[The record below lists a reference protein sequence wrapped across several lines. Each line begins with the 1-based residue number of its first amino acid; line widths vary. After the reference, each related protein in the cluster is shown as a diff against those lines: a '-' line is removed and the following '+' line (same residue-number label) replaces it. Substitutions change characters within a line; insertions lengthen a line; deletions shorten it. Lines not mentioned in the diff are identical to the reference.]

1 MLRTSSGSRYWA
13 KERSDAKYGT
23 GIIDCEH
30 HSSMCENQDCQG
42 MFQNYANMAQEIQS
56 SLHKQGQHMHKNIK
70 WKARGCRLTLTNESG
85 DTGLRCPAAASE
97 GAFLTSGAGWRWSRE
112 KTCTVPL
119 SDDRASHCGLSPLL
133 NAMLYMQAGSAPL
146 RSSCMSGNHCLG
158 TSELSTLSISLHRR

>member
-1 MLRTSSGSRYWA
+1 MQSMAQGLLTASITAACVRIRTVKA
-13 KERSDAKYGT
+13 
-23 GIIDCEH
+23 C
-30 HSSMCENQDCQG
+30 
-42 MFQNYANMAQEIQS
+42 FQNYAAMAQWIQRT
-56 SLHKQGQHMHKNIK
+56 LHKQGQHMHKSIQ

-85 DTGLRCPAAASE
+85 ETGLRCPAAVSE

-146 RSSCMSGNHCLG
+146 RSSCLSGIHCSG
-158 TSELSTLSISLHRR
+158 TSVLSTLSISLHRR